1 MVSHLIQILKRI
13 KKEKL
18 YFITNIVSFFRFVNL
33 ITQNMDQ
40 FKYKK
45 WVNLNK
51 YMCKLD
57 KEMCDESA
65 KIITNKSIIWRNKL
79 L

>member
-1 MVSHLIQILKRI
+1 
-13 KKEKL
+13 
-18 YFITNIVSFFRFVNL
+18 
-33 ITQNMDQ
+33 MDQ

-57 KEMCDESA
+57 EEMCDESA

>member
-1 MVSHLIQILKRI
+1 MG
-13 KKEKL
+13 
-18 YFITNIVSFFRFVNL
+18 
-33 ITQNMDQ
+33 Q
-40 FKYKK
+40 FYLQK

-65 KIITNKSIIWRNKL
+65 KRITNK
-79 L
+79 